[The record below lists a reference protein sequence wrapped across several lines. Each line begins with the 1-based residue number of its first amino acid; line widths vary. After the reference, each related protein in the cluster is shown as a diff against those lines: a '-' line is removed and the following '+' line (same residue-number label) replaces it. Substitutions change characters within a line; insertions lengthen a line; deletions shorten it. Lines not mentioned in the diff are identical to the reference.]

1 MDDTTALI
9 VEGIFLL
16 IIGIFGIIGNVVA
29 IVVFARQHL
38 QKSFHALMLSLSA
51 FDLVYI
57 TASIL
62 IFSIPQFS
70 DNYKESGI
78 YFYILPWVLPMAQ
91 VGLTGSIYFTMAI
104 TVERYVTVC
113 HPFYRV
119 SHSWP
124 AKTLVLPLV
133 AFAILY
139 NTPKFF
145 ELQVIVPGDDLNGTI
160 AEKYDIAATDLRLNG
175 YYYKIYLMWM
185 NFLLMGLG
193 PFVVLVVLN
202 ALSVRELIVLSG
214 GNNITIGPDSA
225 TNRRKDIVLAKVS
238 MAIVFV
244 FIVCHSIKWIPN
256 IYELLQVDEE
266 DKEWP
271 NWVELISNF
280 SHLAIVF
287 NSSVNF
293 YIYFAKHWR
302 AILNIP
308 ESRASNQTELTR
320 IRTSVVAHNF
330 NHRNSHTYHP
340 SAPAISEQ
348 MDKIQPPAPSSK
360 LTVPNGSTNGKTNLD
375 ANQTEN
381 ATEDTRM
388 LVNVIVSAPQ
398 DYNNGDVNA

>member
-1 MDDTTALI
+1 M
-9 VEGIFLL
+9 
-16 IIGIFGIIGNVVA
+16 
-29 IVVFARQHL
+29 
-38 QKSFHALMLSLSA
+38 
-51 FDLVYI
+51 
-57 TASIL
+57 
-62 IFSIPQFS
+62 
-70 DNYKESGI
+70 
-78 YFYILPWVLPMAQ
+78 
-91 VGLTGSIYFTMAI
+91 
-104 TVERYVTVC
+104 
-113 HPFYRV
+113 

-256 IYELLQVDEE
+256 IYELLQVSSIDVISKALLMRTREILRMQATISSGWSSG
-266 DKEWP
+266 DGIFVISSPPPSLPRKSDCIYLSFITL
-271 NWVELISNF
+271 LITLM
-280 SHLAIVF
+280 HC
-287 NSSVNF
+287 
-293 YIYFAKHWR
+293 R
-302 AILNIP
+302 
-308 ESRASNQTELTR
+308 
-320 IRTSVVAHNF
+320 
-330 NHRNSHTYHP
+330 
-340 SAPAISEQ
+340 
-348 MDKIQPPAPSSK
+348 
-360 LTVPNGSTNGKTNLD
+360 
-375 ANQTEN
+375 
-381 ATEDTRM
+381 
-388 LVNVIVSAPQ
+388 
-398 DYNNGDVNA
+398 